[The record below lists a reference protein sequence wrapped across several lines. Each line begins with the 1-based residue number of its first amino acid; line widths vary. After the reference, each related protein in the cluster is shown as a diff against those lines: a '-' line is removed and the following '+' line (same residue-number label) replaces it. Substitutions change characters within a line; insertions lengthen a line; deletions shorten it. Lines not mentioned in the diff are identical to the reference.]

1 MTSPHRSLGDS
12 TPRLRHRKSADKLS
26 PEQLDA
32 LREGFAKIQA
42 LSDRNGF
49 AYWAGKHGAPDYDCE
64 HSSEELG
71 YDNLFLPWH
80 RAYLYQLELAL
91 QTKVPACTLPWWDW
105 PASRTS
111 GGVPAIFEDI
121 EAEQNPLAGF
131 AIPPLP
137 GNPPDWPAQTWRAP
151 GEPSLLPEIGLV
163 EEIIEQPNFDVF
175 SEELEMRL
183 HNGIHGW
190 VGGTMRSQGTAAYDP
205 IFWAHHTMVDRIWSL
220 WQGKHASWGPRPGLW
235 NEPLK
240 GLGMTVGRVLDTTV
254 LGYDYAASTEDR
266 EPGSE

>member
-1 MTSPHRSLGDS
+1 MTSPHRSIAES
-12 TPRLRHRKSADKLS
+12 TPRLRHRKSAEKLL

-49 AYWAGKHGAPDYDCE
+49 AFWAGKHGVPDDDCE

-91 QTKVPACTLPWWDW
+91 QTKVPGCFLPWWDW
-105 PASRTS
+105 PASRVT
-111 GGVPAIFEDI
+111 GGIPAIFEDI
-121 EAEQNPLAGF
+121 EGELNPLAGF
-131 AIPPLP
+131 DLPPLP
-137 GNPPDWPAQTWRAP
+137 GNPPDWPERTWRKP
-151 GEPSLLPEIGLV
+151 GDPNLLPEVGLI

-175 SEELEMRL
+175 SEELEGRL
-183 HNGIHGW
+183 HNGVHGW
-190 VGGTMRSQGTAAYDP
+190 VGGTMRWQATAAYDP

-220 WQGKHASWGPRPGLW
+220 WQGKHSSWGPRPELW
-235 NEPLK
+235 NEPLN
-240 GLGMTVGRVLDTTV
+240 GLGMTVGKVLNTTA
-254 LGYDYAASTEDR
+254 LGYDYAASTEHR
-266 EPGSE
+266 EPEKE